1 MYRKELFVPTMMVA
15 ALAAAIAP
23 ATAGAKEKS
32 GHKFKG
38 SLELQYR
45 TNNNIGVAPSSQDSF
60 DFADLADFGKDES
73 EEEAEGDEESE
84 EDDFEGDAFDDIV
97 DVDPDEDE
105 IEEDDAID
113 EDGDGI
119 DDIIDPNAD
128 NVVDSESRTTTKL
141 GLGHKYRFAGDGGIS
156 WNNGAKVAI
165 DRHGDRSD
173 LDKFNWA
180 VTTGLEFAPKDSKH
194 AFKPSISYVT
204 LEKDDSKF
212 VSTFVVSLDYDYEV
226 SKRLGLSV
234 TYNYQDKDV
243 ASPASP
249 DARIDT
255 LALAAEFKA
264 SEDDIFKLKVAP
276 KVEDSTRVTRDTD
289 AQGWEITYTRK
300 LPWDM
305 TAGIGYKFDT
315 VEHKN
320 LEPRR
325 EDDNT
330 TVGLQLDKAFGKQF
344 SAAVGYETRER
355 RSNIPGKDADNESV
369 YIEATYKF

>member
-1 MYRKELFVPTMMVA
+1 MYRKDLFVPTLIA
-15 ALAAAIAP
+15 ALAVAVVPAAVE
-23 ATAGAKEKS
+23 GKEKS

-45 TNNNIGVAPSSQDSF
+45 TNNNIGVAPSSQDDF
-60 DFADLADFGKDES
+60 DFADLADFGDDDAEDAEGGEES
-73 EEEAEGDEESE
+73 EE
-84 EDDFEGDAFDDIV
+84 EDDFEGDGFDDIV
-97 DVDPDEDE
+97 DADPDEDE

-128 NVVDSESRTTTKL
+128 SVVDSESRVTTKL
-141 GLGHKYRFAGDGGIS
+141 GLGHKYKFAGGGMS
-156 WNNGAKVAI
+156 WNNGAKISI
-165 DRHGDRSD
+165 DRHGDRDD
-173 LDKFNWA
+173 LDKLNWA
-180 VTTGLEFAPKDSKH
+180 VTTGLEFAPKGSKH

-204 LEKDDSKF
+204 LEKNDSEF
-212 VSTFVVSLDYDYEV
+212 VNTFVLSLDYDYEV
-226 SKRLGLSV
+226 SKRLGLSA
-234 TYNYQDKDV
+234 TYNYQDKDIV
-243 ASPASP
+243 NPDSP

-255 LALAAEFKA
+255 LALSAEFKA
-264 SEDDIFKLKVAP
+264 TDDDIFKLKVAP
-276 KVEDSTRVTRDTD
+276 KVEDSTKVTRNTD

-315 VEHKN
+315 IEHKN
-320 LEPRR
+320 LEPKR

-330 TVGLQLDKAFGKQF
+330 TVGLQLGKDFGKQF
-344 SAAVGYETRER
+344 SAALGYETRER

-369 YIEATYKF
+369 YIEGTWKF